1 MDGKTMGVLYQILP
15 FIILIAIMYF
25 MLIRPQKKKDKEIAS
40 MRASLKTG
48 DTIVTIGGIVGK
60 IVKIKDDAVIIQVGA
75 DKVKM
80 EIMKWAV
87 STVIEKKAGSSE
99 PTPSKRPKSLKKED
113 NDAAV
118 ADVEP
123 KEAETKPETEDK

>member
-1 MDGKTMGVLYQILP
+1 MQVLYQIMP

-40 MRASLKTG
+40 MRAGLKTG
-48 DTIVTIGGIVGK
+48 DTIVTIGGIIGK
-60 IVKIKDDAVIIQVGA
+60 IVKIKDDSVIIQVGA

-87 STVIEKKAGSSE
+87 STVLEKKVGSSE
-99 PTPSKRPKSLKKED
+99 PATSKRPKSLKKEED
-113 NDAAV
+113 TPAA
-118 ADVEP
+118 DTQDE
-123 KEAETKPETEDK
+123 KAETEAK

>member
-1 MDGKTMGVLYQILP
+1 MGMLYQILP

-40 MRASLKTG
+40 MRAGLKTG
-48 DTIVTIGGIVGK
+48 DTIVTIGGIVGR

-87 STVIEKKAGSSE
+87 STVIEKKGTSNE
-99 PTPSKRPKSLKKED
+99 PAPSKRPKSLKKDD
-113 NDAAV
+113 NKPAADEE
-118 ADVEP
+118 AKAAPE
-123 KEAETKPETEDK
+123 KAETKAESEEK